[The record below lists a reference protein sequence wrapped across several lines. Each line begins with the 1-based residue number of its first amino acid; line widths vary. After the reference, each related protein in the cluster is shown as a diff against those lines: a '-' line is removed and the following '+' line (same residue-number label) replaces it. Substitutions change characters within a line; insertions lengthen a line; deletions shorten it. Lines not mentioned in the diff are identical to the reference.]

1 MGESPG
7 EDRRGGTE
15 GAAGRASGRASLLAV
30 LAEKPSVARD
40 IARVLGAQER
50 GDGFLRG
57 NGYVVTWAIGHL
69 VGLAQPHEIRPD
81 WKKWSRSLLPM
92 LPGDWPLVVSEQTR
106 SQFDVV
112 RRVLTS
118 PDVGGVV
125 CATDAGREG
134 ELIFRYIYEAAGCR
148 KPVRRLWV
156 SSLTERAIR
165 DGFRQLKEGRE
176 YDSLASAAMGR
187 SRADWLVGMNL
198 SRLYTLAHGGQGEML
213 SVGRVQTPTLA
224 MVVERE
230 LAIRSFVPRDYLE
243 VVATFAPQGKG
254 VAAGARYDGTWF
266 RSGPDGKPVV
276 PPGMEG
282 VRESRRLDADGVDA
296 QAVIDRVKRGRA
308 AIESLDAEEKK
319 MAPPLLYDLTELQ
332 RHANRLYGFS
342 AQRTLEVAQAL
353 YEKHKLLS
361 YPRTA
366 SRHLSETVADTLP
379 EVVGTVRGPYEE
391 DLAPGTGARP
401 LGRRYV
407 DDAKVTDHH
416 AIIPTPTSPQGLR
429 LSPDE
434 QRIYDL
440 VCRRLLQAWHEDHV
454 WRVTTVVTAVMSPG
468 PQSAVPVVDRFQSTG
483 TQVER
488 VGWKVLDIG
497 GGKKAPKPK
506 AESRKGDEDAEP
518 DDEPQ
523 SLPSGLERGQPQKV
537 EDVKAVKKRTR
548 PPPRFTDAS
557 LLTAMETAGRALDE
571 KELADAMRETGL
583 GTPATRASI
592 IEVLLDREYLVRSGK
607 VLEATEKGLHLIQV
621 VHPDVKT
628 PAMTGQWEAWLQRIE
643 RGEGRLDEFIRG
655 IEKYVTEVVGHGPT
669 GPAQAMPYG
678 ASTSRVVGAGRG
690 MDGGGEGTV
699 AFRERS
705 GAGGGG
711 YAEAS
716 TGASRR
722 MGEAAGVDVSGGRG
736 AQQMAGPIA
745 SDSLGGM
752 TPRGARSAAFS
763 DSGMGGGARRAE
775 SLSFSDSSA
784 SGGGRRAESSSFSDS
799 SAGGGARR
807 TESLSFSDSS
817 EGGGARR
824 PDAASF
830 SDLSASGGARRPD
843 AASFSDLSASG
854 GARRP
859 DAASFS
865 DLSAS
870 AGARRTESLSFSDSS
885 APPVSRRAQSTAFSD
900 SAVVTTPRRTGT
912 QGSLSSGVSRGASA
926 SRGGF
931 APPPGQRPER
941 VNRAPTPPDKL
952 RPLLKEAF
960 GFSEFRPYQEAVCRA
975 ATAGEDLLLVMPTG
989 AGKSLCYQ
997 LPGLARAGTT
1007 IVVSPLIA
1015 LMEDQVLR
1023 LQSLGFAADRIHSGR
1038 DRANSRQVCFDYLE
1052 GKLDFLFIAPERLGV
1067 PGFVELLAR
1076 RPPTLIAIDEA
1087 HCISQWGHDFRPDYR
1102 LLGARLPLLRPA
1114 PVVAL
1119 TATATPDVQRDI
1131 VQQLGLL
1138 GAGGRARTFIHGF
1151 RRTNIAIEVREL
1163 NPGARGDAIH
1173 GLLQDEENRPAIV
1186 YAATRKHA
1194 EQLAETL
1201 AGDFPSAAY
1210 HAGLPPENR
1219 DRVQAE
1225 FLRGSLEV
1233 IVATTAFGMGIDKA
1247 DVRTVIHAALP
1258 ASLEGYYQELGRAGR
1273 DGKPSRAVL
1282 LHSYIDRRTHEFFH
1296 KRDYPEAYVL
1306 ERLFQSTALEPE
1318 PKQALQGRVR
1328 GDPEVFDKALEQ
1340 LWIHGGV
1347 VMTPDETVRR
1357 GRPTWSAAYT
1367 AQRDRKLLHLEQM
1380 GRYAEAH
1387 GCRMKQL
1394 VGHFG
1399 DTQDSGEAC
1408 GLCDVCAPESC
1419 ATLRFAEP
1427 SASERHWLERILE
1440 SLQER
1445 DGQATGRL
1453 HRELF
1458 GDALPRRDFERLVGG
1473 LVRAG
1478 LARLEV
1484 DSFDKDGQVIS
1495 FQRLSLTDEG
1505 RRTRAVDPRHVVL
1518 PLALEKAAKRKR
1530 GKTQAS
1536 SGKATK
1542 RSTRSGTRSTSGRAR
1557 GAGEEAGARQWR
1569 ASPPAEDSD
1578 QRSSWNASRGG
1589 AGERT
1594 DSGASPAGRAAS
1606 SASEAPWGATRSRRV
1621 ELDDSAPEEVAARG
1635 RGRRGASAVEQVEA
1649 PPPALVDA
1657 LKAWR
1662 LAEARK
1668 RKVPAFRILTDRVL
1682 GAIAAARPENGAA
1695 LMAIHGVGPALT
1707 ERYGSQILSLVARK
1721 R

>member
-1 MGESPG
+1 MGETPRDDRREGRAGGASRSPG
-7 EDRRGGTE
+7 R
-15 GAAGRASGRASLLAV
+15 SSLLAV

-40 IARVLGAQER
+40 IARVLGANER
-50 GDGFLRG
+50 GEGWLRG

-69 VGLAQPHEIRPD
+69 VGLAQPHEIRAD

-92 LPGDWPLVVSEQTR
+92 LPGDWPLVVSKETR

-112 RRVLTS
+112 KQVLNAPEVS
-118 PDVGGVV
+118 EVV

-134 ELIFRYIYEAAGCR
+134 ELIFRYIYDAAGCR

-156 SSLTERAIR
+156 SSLTERAIQE
-165 DGFRQLKEGRE
+165 GFRRLADGRE
-176 YDSLASAAMGR
+176 YDALASAAKGR

-198 SRLYTLAHGGQGEML
+198 SRLYTLAHGGHGEML

-230 LAIRSFVPRDYLE
+230 LAIRDFVPRDYLE
-243 VVATFAPQGKG
+243 VVATFAPRAKG
-254 VAAGARYDGTWF
+254 VPPDARYQGTWF
-266 RSGPDGKPVV
+266 RSGPDGKPVA
-276 PPGMEG
+276 PPGFEG
-282 VRESRRLDADGVDA
+282 VREARRLDANGVEA
-296 QAVIDRVKRGRA
+296 QAVIDRVRTGRA
-308 AIESLDAEEKK
+308 VIESLESEEKK
-319 MAPPLLYDLTELQ
+319 LPPPYLYDLTELQ

-366 SRHLSETVADTLP
+366 SRHLSRTVADTLP
-379 EVVGTVRGPYEE
+379 EVVNAIRGPYEE
-391 DLAPGTGARP
+391 DLAEGTGSRP
-401 LGRRYV
+401 LSKRYV

-416 AIIPTPTSPQGLR
+416 AIIPTPTPPGGVR

-434 QRIYDL
+434 QRVYDL
-440 VCRRLLQAWHEDHV
+440 VCRRLLQAWHPDHV
-454 WRVTTVVTAVMSPG
+454 WRVTTVITAVT
-468 PQSAVPVVDRFQSTG
+468 SAGAPPVVDRFQSTG

-497 GGKKAPKPK
+497 GGQKAPRPK
-506 AESRKGDEDAEP
+506 AEARKGEDGEREP
-518 DDEPQ
+518 EDEPQ
-523 SLPSGLERGQPQKV
+523 SLPVGLERAQPQTV
-537 EDVKAVKKRTR
+537 EDVEAVKKRTR
-548 PPPRFTDAS
+548 PPPRLTDAT
-557 LLTAMETAGRALDE
+557 LLTAMESAGRSLDE

-592 IEVLLDREYLVRSGK
+592 IEVLLDREYLRRKGK
-607 VLEATEKGLHLIQV
+607 VFEATEKGIHLIQV

-643 RGEGRLDEFIRG
+643 RGEGQLDEFIRG
-655 IEKYVTEVVGHGPT
+655 IEAYVIEVVGHGATAPPRMASPLRNEVQGGGGERDGVFG
-669 GPAQAMPYG
+669 GPQASSRLPVAQADAGRGRGMG
-678 ASTSRVVGAGRG
+678 AVGSRGETQELFGGLGANARGAGGARTSREVGAGGAALRSEGSGAFDAAGMPGNGRRG
-690 MDGGGEGTV
+690 AFDAAASDAADMPGHGPRGAFDGAQEPLFGMRRTRTSGGG
-699 AFRERS
+699 
-705 GAGGGG
+705 
-711 YAEAS
+711 
-716 TGASRR
+716 
-722 MGEAAGVDVSGGRG
+722 
-736 AQQMAGPIA
+736 
-745 SDSLGGM
+745 
-752 TPRGARSAAFS
+752 GARSAYQEDVPS
-763 DSGMGGGARRAE
+763 P
-775 SLSFSDSSA
+775 SLVASSA
-784 SGGGRRAESSSFSDS
+784 IATSRLPA
-799 SAGGGARR
+799 
-807 TESLSFSDSS
+807 S
-817 EGGGARR
+817 EGGGWSAGGSRTPVNRARAAA
-824 PDAASF
+824 AAS
-830 SDLSASGGARRPD
+830 S
-843 AASFSDLSASG
+843 
-854 GARRP
+854 
-859 DAASFS
+859 
-865 DLSAS
+865 
-870 AGARRTESLSFSDSS
+870 
-885 APPVSRRAQSTAFSD
+885 
-900 SAVVTTPRRTGT
+900 
-912 QGSLSSGVSRGASA
+912 
-926 SRGGF
+926 
-931 APPPGQRPER
+931 GQRPER
-941 VNRAPTPPDKL
+941 RPRAPTPPHAL
-952 RPLLKEAF
+952 RSLLKDAF
-960 GFSEFRPYQEAVCRA
+960 GFSDFRPYQEAVCRA

-1007 IVVSPLIA
+1007 LVVSPLIA
-1015 LMEDQVLR
+1015 LMEDQVAR

-1038 DRANSRQVCFDYLE
+1038 DRATSRQVCADYLE
-1052 GKLDFLFIAPERLGV
+1052 DRLDFLFIAPERLGV
-1067 PGFVELLAR
+1067 PGFVEFLAR
-1076 RPPTLIAIDEA
+1076 RPPALIAVDEA

-1102 LLGARLPLLRPA
+1102 LLGSRLPLLRPA

-1131 VQQLGLL
+1131 VQQLALQ
-1138 GAGGRARTFIHGF
+1138 GADGRARTFIHGF
-1151 RRTNIAIEVREL
+1151 RRTNIGIEVREL
-1163 NPGARGDAIH
+1163 NPSARGDAIQ

-1194 EQLAETL
+1194 EQFADLL
-1201 AGDFPSAAY
+1201 AGDFTAAAY
-1210 HAGLPPENR
+1210 HAGLQPSER

-1225 FLRGSLEV
+1225 FLKGSLDV
-1233 IVATTAFGMGIDKA
+1233 IVATTAFGMGIDKP

-1306 ERLFQSTALEPE
+1306 ERLFKSTAPQLEP
-1318 PKQALQGRVR
+1318 KAVLQGRVR

-1347 VMTPDETVRR
+1347 VMTPDETVMR
-1357 GRPTWSAAYT
+1357 GRPTWSASYT

-1399 DTQDSGEAC
+1399 DTQDSGEPC

-1427 SASERHWLERILE
+1427 TSAERHWLERILE

-1458 GDALPRRDFERLVGG
+1458 GESLPRRDFERLVGG

-1478 LARLEV
+1478 LTRLEV

-1495 FQRLSLTDEG
+1495 FQRLALTNEG
-1505 RRTRAVDPRHVVL
+1505 RRTRAVDPQQVFL
-1518 PLALEKAAKRKR
+1518 PVPLEKAAKRKR
-1530 GKTQAS
+1530 RKGETATTKRAS
-1536 SGKATK
+1536 AKKATRGK
-1542 RSTRSGTRSTSGRAR
+1542 RVASASRDDSPASHWRANAPSGEDDTPRPSAR
-1557 GAGEEAGARQWR
+1557 GEGTKRT
-1569 ASPPAEDSD
+1569 PA
-1578 QRSSWNASRGG
+1578 
-1589 AGERT
+1589 
-1594 DSGASPAGRAAS
+1594 
-1606 SASEAPWGATRSRRV
+1606 AT
-1621 ELDDSAPEEVAARG
+1621 
-1635 RGRRGASAVEQVEA
+1635 RGRRGAAAAEPAPQMVES
-1649 PPPALVDA
+1649 

-1668 RKVPAFRILTDRVL
+1668 RRVPAFRILTDKVL
-1682 GAIAAARPENGAA
+1682 VAIASACPGNGAE
-1695 LMAIHGVGPALT
+1695 LMAIHGVGPSLT
-1707 ERYGSQILSLVARK
+1707 ERYGAQILSLVARK

>member
-1 MGESPG
+1 MGESPRD
-7 EDRRGGTE
+7 DRLGSMDGT
-15 GAAGRASGRASLLAV
+15 AGRAGGRASVLAV

-40 IARVLGAQER
+40 IARVLGANER

-81 WKKWSRSLLPM
+81 WKKWSRALLPM
-92 LPGDWPLVVSEQTR
+92 LPAEWPLVVSKETQT
-106 SQFDVV
+106 QFGVV
-112 RRVLTS
+112 KRILNLPEVST
-118 PDVGGVV
+118 VV

-165 DGFRQLKEGRE
+165 DGFQKLADGRAYE
-176 YDSLASAAMGR
+176 PLAAAAMGR

-230 LAIRSFVPRDYLE
+230 LAIRDFVPRDYLE
-243 VVATFAPQGKG
+243 VVATFVPRSKSVPAE
-254 VAAGARYDGTWF
+254 ARYKGTWF
-266 RSGPDGKPVV
+266 RSGQDGRPLV
-276 PPGMEG
+276 PHGESP
-282 VRESRRLDADGVDA
+282 REARRLDADGVEA
-296 QAVIDRVKRGRA
+296 QAIIDRVRRGSA
-308 AIESLDAEEKK
+308 AIESLEAEEKK
-319 MAPPLLYDLTELQ
+319 MPPPLLYDLTELQ

-366 SRHLSETVADTLP
+366 SRHLSRTVADTLP
-379 EVVGTVRGPYEE
+379 EVVNAIRAPFEE
-391 DLAPGTGARP
+391 NLAPGTGSRP
-401 LGRRYV
+401 LGKRYV

-416 AIIPTPTSPQGLR
+416 AIIPTPTSPERVR

-440 VCRRLLQAWHEDHV
+440 VCRRVLQAWHEDHV
-454 WRVTTVVTAVMSPG
+454 WRVTTVLTAVTSG
-468 PQSAVPVVDRFQSTG
+468 DAAARVVDRFQSTG

-497 GGKKAPKPK
+497 GGQKAPRPK
-506 AESRKGDEDAEP
+506 AEGKKGEDEEREP
-518 DDEPQ
+518 EDEPQ
-523 SLPSGLERGQPQKV
+523 SLPTGLERGQPQTV
-537 EDVKAVKKRTR
+537 EDAEAVKKRTR
-548 PPPRFTDAS
+548 PPPRFTDAT
-557 LLTAMETAGRALDE
+557 LLTAMETAGKALDE

-583 GTPATRASI
+583 GTPATRAAI
-592 IEVLLDREYLVRSGK
+592 IEVLLDREYLRRKGK
-607 VLEATEKGLHLIQV
+607 VMEATDKGIHLIQV

-628 PAMTGQWEAWLQRIE
+628 PLMTGQWEAWLQRIE
-643 RGEGRLDEFIRG
+643 RGEGRLDEFLRG

-669 GPAQAMPYG
+669 GPAAATPRSFQAPPGLDGRAAPAVPGG
-678 ASTSRVVGAGRG
+678 AAHGAQPSFHEVPPQSAHTYEARPSFQGAPPPR
-690 MDGGGEGTV
+690 
-699 AFRERS
+699 AS
-705 GAGGGG
+705 GA
-711 YAEAS
+711 
-716 TGASRR
+716 
-722 MGEAAGVDVSGGRG
+722 
-736 AQQMAGPIA
+736 Q
-745 SDSLGGM
+745 
-752 TPRGARSAAFS
+752 RSFQ
-763 DSGMGGGARRAE
+763 
-775 SLSFSDSSA
+775 
-784 SGGGRRAESSSFSDS
+784 
-799 SAGGGARR
+799 
-807 TESLSFSDSS
+807 
-817 EGGGARR
+817 
-824 PDAASF
+824 DAASF
-830 SDLSASGGARRPD
+830 GTSASGVQRSLQEAPSLGT
-843 AASFSDLSASG
+843 SASG
-854 GARRP
+854 AQRSLQKAPSFGLSSSGGQGAMGGQGGPRRAVSSAFSDAAVVMSPGHAGAPGLMGPGAAHSRMGARVDGSRAEAGP
-859 DAASFS
+859 GV
-865 DLSAS
+865 AS
-870 AGARRTESLSFSDSS
+870 ARFSPPSEGGAGASRSPGAAAPSAWNAGPVGRPSSRSTERSS
-885 APPVSRRAQSTAFSD
+885 APPAQ
-900 SAVVTTPRRTGT
+900 
-912 QGSLSSGVSRGASA
+912 L
-926 SRGGF
+926 
-931 APPPGQRPER
+931 GQRPAR
-941 VNRAPTPPDKL
+941 VPRAPTPPDQL

-960 GFSEFRPYQEAVCRA
+960 GFSDFRPYQEAVCRA

-1007 IVVSPLIA
+1007 LVVSPLIA
-1015 LMEDQVLR
+1015 LMEDQVAR

-1038 DRANSRQVCFDYLE
+1038 DRATSRQVCADYLE
-1052 GKLDFLFIAPERLGV
+1052 GGLDFLFIAPERLGV
-1067 PGFVELLAR
+1067 PGFVEFLAR
-1076 RPPTLIAIDEA
+1076 RTPALIAIDEA

-1131 VQQLGLL
+1131 IQQLALHGP
-1138 GAGGRARTFIHGF
+1138 GGKARTFIHGF

-1163 NPGARGDAIH
+1163 NPGARGDAIRT
-1173 GLLQDEENRPAIV
+1173 LLQDEENRPAIV

-1194 EQLAETL
+1194 EQLADML
-1201 AGDFPSAAY
+1201 AAEFPSAAY
-1210 HAGLPPENR
+1210 HAGLQPAER

-1225 FLRGSLEV
+1225 FLRGALEV
-1233 IVATTAFGMGIDKA
+1233 IVATTAFGMGIDKP

-1296 KRDYPEAYVL
+1296 RRDYPEPRVL
-1306 ERLFQSTALEPE
+1306 ERLFQATGTQLEP
-1318 PKQALQGRVR
+1318 KVVLQGRVR

-1347 VMTPDETVRR
+1347 VMTPEETVAR
-1357 GRPTWSAAYT
+1357 GRPGWMAAYG
-1367 AQRDRKLLHLEQM
+1367 AQRERKLLHLEQM

-1394 VGHFG
+1394 VSHFG
-1399 DTQDSGEAC
+1399 DLQDSGEAC

-1419 ATLRFAEP
+1419 ATLRFVEP
-1427 SASERHWLERILE
+1427 TSAERHWLERILE
-1440 SLQER
+1440 SLHER
-1445 DGQATGRL
+1445 DGQAMGRL

-1458 GDALPRRDFERLVGG
+1458 GEALPRRDFERLAGG

-1478 LARLEV
+1478 LARLDV
-1484 DSFDKDGQVIS
+1484 DSFDKDGQVIN

-1505 RRTRAVDPRHVVL
+1505 RRTRQVDPGQVFL
-1518 PLALEKAAKRKR
+1518 PLPLEKAPKKRRRKGEASGTTKRPSRKR
-1530 GKTQAS
+1530 AS
-1536 SGKATK
+1536 
-1542 RSTRSGTRSTSGRAR
+1542 RSQEDASAGRYNR
-1557 GAGEEAGARQWR
+1557 GAEPSAGRYSRDAEPSAGRYSRGAEPDAGEEAQPRHWR
-1569 ASPPAEDSD
+1569 ANAPAEAGSGG
-1578 QRSSWNASRGG
+1578 SWNASREDRASRSGRADIVYDDAPAPMSRGRRAVQGDADG
-1589 AGERT
+1589 AE
-1594 DSGASPAGRAAS
+1594 ASPAL
-1606 SASEAPWGATRSRRV
+1606 V
-1621 ELDDSAPEEVAARG
+1621 E
-1635 RGRRGASAVEQVEA
+1635 
-1649 PPPALVDA
+1649 A

-1682 GAIAAARPENGAA
+1682 GAIAVARPENGRE

-1707 ERYGSQILSLVARK
+1707 ERYGTEILSLVSR
-1721 R
+1721 RR

>member
-1 MGESPG
+1 MGESPRD
-7 EDRRGGTE
+7 DRLGSTD
-15 GAAGRASGRASLLAV
+15 GRAGGRGSVLAV

-40 IARVLGAQER
+40 LARVLGANER
-50 GDGFLRG
+50 GDGFLKG

-81 WKKWSRSLLPM
+81 WKKWSRALLPM
-92 LPGDWPLVVSEQTR
+92 LPAEWPLVVSKETHT
-106 SQFDVV
+106 QFGVV
-112 RRVLTS
+112 KRILNLPEVST
-118 PDVGGVV
+118 VV

-165 DGFRQLKEGRE
+165 DGFQKLADGRE
-176 YDSLASAAMGR
+176 YEPLAAAAMGR

-198 SRLYTLAHGGQGEML
+198 SRLYTLAHGGHGEML

-230 LAIRSFVPRDYLE
+230 LAIRDFVPRDYLE
-243 VVATFAPQGKG
+243 VVATFVPRSKAVP
-254 VAAGARYDGTWF
+254 VGARYQGTWF
-266 RSGPDGKPVV
+266 RSGPDGRPVV
-276 PPGMEG
+276 PPGEAP
-282 VRESRRLDADGVDA
+282 REARRLDANGVEA
-296 QAVIDRVKRGRA
+296 QAIIDRVRRGSA
-308 AIESLDAEEKK
+308 AIESLEAEEKK
-319 MAPPLLYDLTELQ
+319 MPPPLLYDLTELQ

-366 SRHLSETVADTLP
+366 SRHLSRTVADTLP
-379 EVVGTVRGPYEE
+379 EVVNAIRAPFEE

-401 LGRRYV
+401 LGKRYV

-416 AIIPTPTSPQGLR
+416 AIIPTPTSPEGAR

-440 VCRRLLQAWHEDHV
+440 VCRRVLQAWHEDHV
-454 WRVTTVVTAVMSPG
+454 WRVTTVITAVTSG
-468 PQSAVPVVDRFQSTG
+468 DAAARVVDRFQSTG

-497 GGKKAPKPK
+497 GGQKAPRPK
-506 AESRKGDEDAEP
+506 AEGKKGEDEEREP

-523 SLPSGLERGQPQKV
+523 SLPSGLERGQPQTV
-537 EDVKAVKKRTR
+537 EDAEAVKKRTR
-548 PPPRFTDAS
+548 PPPRFTDAT

-583 GTPATRASI
+583 GTPATRAAI
-592 IEVLLDREYLVRSGK
+592 IEVLLDREYLRRKGK
-607 VLEATEKGLHLIQV
+607 VMEATEKGIHLIQV

-643 RGEGRLDEFIRG
+643 RGEGRLDEFLRG
-655 IEKYVTEVVGHGPT
+655 IEKYVIEVVGHGPT
-669 GPAQAMPYG
+669 SPAAAPAYG
-678 ASTSRVVGAGRG
+678 AQP
-690 MDGGGEGTV
+690 
-699 AFRERS
+699 AFQ
-705 GAGGGG
+705 A
-711 YAEAS
+711 AAS
-716 TGASRR
+716 
-722 MGEAAGVDVSGGRG
+722 
-736 AQQMAGPIA
+736 
-745 SDSLGGM
+745 
-752 TPRGARSAAFS
+752 FN
-763 DSGMGGGARRAE
+763 
-775 SLSFSDSSA
+775 SSA
-784 SGGGRRAESSSFSDS
+784 SGGPGAMGGQGGPRRVASS
-799 SAGGGARR
+799 
-807 TESLSFSDSS
+807 
-817 EGGGARR
+817 
-824 PDAASF
+824 
-830 SDLSASGGARRPD
+830 
-843 AASFSDLSASG
+843 
-854 GARRP
+854 
-859 DAASFS
+859 
-865 DLSAS
+865 
-870 AGARRTESLSFSDSS
+870 
-885 APPVSRRAQSTAFSD
+885 AFSD
-900 SAVVTTPRRTGT
+900 AAVVMSPGPAAPSRSPAPESTSWNAGPVGRP
-912 QGSLSSGVSRGASA
+912 SSRGTGRSGATA
-926 SRGGF
+926 
-931 APPPGQRPER
+931 AQPGQRPAR
-941 VNRAPTPPDKL
+941 VPRAPTPPDQL
-952 RPLLKEAF
+952 RPLLKASF
-960 GFSEFRPYQEAVCRA
+960 GFSDFRPYQEAVCRA

-1007 IVVSPLIA
+1007 LVVSPLIA
-1015 LMEDQVLR
+1015 LMEDQVAR

-1038 DRANSRQVCFDYLE
+1038 DRATSRQVCADYLE
-1052 GKLDFLFIAPERLGV
+1052 GGLDFLFIAPERLGV
-1067 PGFVELLAR
+1067 PGFVEFLAR
-1076 RPPTLIAIDEA
+1076 RTPALIAIDEA

-1131 VQQLGLL
+1131 VQQLGLH
-1138 GAGGRARTFIHGF
+1138 GAGGKARTFIHGF

-1163 NPGARGDAIH
+1163 NPGARGDAILS
-1173 GLLQDEENRPAIV
+1173 LLQDEENRPAIV

-1194 EQLAETL
+1194 EQLADML
-1201 AGDFPSAAY
+1201 AGEFPSAAY
-1210 HAGLPPENR
+1210 HAGLQPAER

-1258 ASLEGYYQELGRAGR
+1258 SSLEGYYQELGRAGR

-1296 KRDYPEAYVL
+1296 RRDYPEPHVL
-1306 ERLFQSTALEPE
+1306 ERLFQATGTQLEP
-1318 PKQALQGRVR
+1318 KVVLQGRVR

-1347 VMTPDETVRR
+1347 VMTPEETVAR
-1357 GRPTWSAAYT
+1357 GRPGWAVAYG
-1367 AQRDRKLLHLEQM
+1367 AQRERKLLHLEQM

-1394 VGHFG
+1394 VAHFG
-1399 DTQDSGEAC
+1399 DVQDSGEAC
-1408 GLCDVCAPESC
+1408 GLCDVCSPESC
-1419 ATLRFAEP
+1419 ATLRFVEP
-1427 SASERHWLERILE
+1427 TSAERHWLERILE
-1440 SLQER
+1440 SLHER
-1445 DGQATGRL
+1445 DGQAMGRL

-1458 GDALPRRDFERLVGG
+1458 GEALPRRDFERLAGG

-1478 LARLEV
+1478 LARLDV
-1484 DSFDKDGQVIS
+1484 DSFDKDGQVIN

-1505 RRTRAVDPRHVVL
+1505 RRTRAVDPRQVFL
-1518 PLALEKAAKRKR
+1518 PLALEKATKKKRQKGKAAATAAKRPSRKR
-1530 GKTQAS
+1530 AS
-1536 SGKATK
+1536 RPKGDADA
-1542 RSTRSGTRSTSGRAR
+1542 GRYSR
-1557 GAGEEAGARQWR
+1557 GAELEAREEARPQHWR
-1569 ASPPAEDSD
+1569 ANAPAAAGG
-1578 QRSSWNASRGG
+1578 RSSWNASRD
-1589 AGERT
+1589 EH
-1594 DSGASPAGRAAS
+1594 ASRSGRADIDHDD
-1606 SASEAPWGATRSRRV
+1606 AP
-1621 ELDDSAPEEVAARG
+1621 APTS
-1635 RGRRGASAVEQVEA
+1635 RGRRAVSGDAEGAEA
-1649 PPPALVDA
+1649 PPALVES

-1682 GAIAAARPENGAA
+1682 GAIAVARPENGRE

-1707 ERYGSQILSLVARK
+1707 ERYGTEILSLVSR
-1721 R
+1721 RR

>member
-1 MGESPG
+1 MRWEAMGESPG
-7 EDRRGGTE
+7 EDNRAGR
-15 GAAGRASGRASLLAV
+15 AAGRASGRESLLAV
-30 LAEKPSVARD
+30 LAEKPAVARD

-50 GDGFLRG
+50 GDGYLRG

-69 VGLAQPHEIRPD
+69 VGLAQPHEIRAD

-92 LPGDWPLVVSEQTR
+92 LPGDWPLVVSDQTR
-106 SQFDVV
+106 SQFEVV

-118 PDVGGVV
+118 PEVGGVV

-165 DGFRQLKEGRE
+165 DGFRQLKEGRD
-176 YDSLASAAMGR
+176 YDALAAAAMGR

-243 VVATFAPQGKG
+243 VVATFVPRGPGAP
-254 VAAGARYDGTWF
+254 VGARYTGTWF
-266 RSGPDGKPVV
+266 RSGPDGRPVV

-282 VRESRRLDADGVDA
+282 VREARRLDADGVEA
-296 QAVIDRVKRGRA
+296 QAIIDRVKRGQA
-308 AIESLDAEEKK
+308 TIESLDAEEKK
-319 MAPPLLYDLTELQ
+319 LAPPLLYDLTELQ

-361 YPRTA
+361 YPRTS
-366 SRHLSETVADTLP
+366 SRHLSQTVAETLP
-379 EVVGTVRGPYEE
+379 EVVGAVRGPYEE
-391 DLAPGTGARP
+391 DLAPGTGMRP

-407 DDAKVTDHH
+407 DDGKVTDHH
-416 AIIPTPTSPQGLR
+416 AIIPTPTSPEGLR

-468 PQSAVPVVDRFQSTG
+468 AQSAVPVVDRFQSTG

-506 AESRKGDEDAEP
+506 AEVRKGDEDSEP

-523 SLPSGLERGQPQKV
+523 ALPAGLERGQPQKV
-537 EDVKAVKKRTR
+537 EDAEAVKKRTR

-571 KELADAMRETGL
+571 KELADVMRETGL

-592 IEVLLDREYLVRSGK
+592 IEVLLDREYLVRKGK

-655 IEKYVTEVVGHGPT
+655 IEKYVIEVVGHVPPGSSA
-669 GPAQAMPYG
+669 PAQMGAARTRVPSREGFAGDGATARGGEQEGWGSSREVDATAARGALGSRAPESG
-678 ASTSRVVGAGRG
+678 ASAGSRREQEAWGGRAEQGASSSAPGG
-690 MDGGGEGTV
+690 WSPPGTALPETGGGRWQEP
-699 AFRERS
+699 S
-705 GAGGGG
+705 
-711 YAEAS
+711 
-716 TGASRR
+716 
-722 MGEAAGVDVSGGRG
+722 
-736 AQQMAGPIA
+736 
-745 SDSLGGM
+745 
-752 TPRGARSAAFS
+752 
-763 DSGMGGGARRAE
+763 
-775 SLSFSDSSA
+775 SFSSA
-784 SGGGRRAESSSFSDS
+784 SGGVS
-799 SAGGGARR
+799 SARR
-807 TESLSFSDSS
+807 
-817 EGGGARR
+817 
-824 PDAASF
+824 
-830 SDLSASGGARRPD
+830 
-843 AASFSDLSASG
+843 
-854 GARRP
+854 
-859 DAASFS
+859 
-865 DLSAS
+865 SAS
-870 AGARRTESLSFSDSS
+870 ATFAD
-885 APPVSRRAQSTAFSD
+885 A
-900 SAVVTTPRRTGT
+900 AVVTTPRRTSP
-912 QGSLSSGVSRGASA
+912 QGSLLTSA
-926 SRGGF
+926 SSSRNRVVS
-931 APPPGQRPER
+931 APQPGQRPER
-941 VNRAPTPPDKL
+941 VNRAPTPPDQL
-952 RPLLKEAF
+952 RPLLKETF
-960 GFSEFRPYQEAVCRA
+960 GFSDFRPYQEAVCRA

-1038 DRANSRQVCFDYLE
+1038 DRATSRQVCFDYLD
-1052 GKLDFLFIAPERLGV
+1052 GRLDFLFIAPERLGV

-1138 GAGGRARTFIHGF
+1138 GPGGRARTFIHGF
-1151 RRTNIAIEVREL
+1151 RRTNIGIEVREL
-1163 NPGARGDAIH
+1163 NPGARGDAIQ

-1194 EQLAETL
+1194 EQLAEQL
-1201 AGDFPSAAY
+1201 AGEFPAAAY
-1210 HAGLPPENR
+1210 HAGLPPGDR
-1219 DRVQAE
+1219 DKVQAE
-1225 FLRGSLEV
+1225 FLGGSLEV
-1233 IVATTAFGMGIDKA
+1233 IVATTAFGMGIDKP

-1296 KRDYPEAYVL
+1296 KRDYPEDYVL
-1306 ERLFQSTALEPE
+1306 ERLFQSTSLEPE
-1318 PKQALQGRVR
+1318 PKDSLQGRVR
-1328 GDPEVFDKALEQ
+1328 TDPEVFDKALEQ

-1357 GRPTWSAAYT
+1357 GRPGWAAAYN

-1394 VGHFG
+1394 VAHFG

-1427 SASERHWLERILE
+1427 TAAERHWLERILE

-1478 LARLEV
+1478 LARLDV

-1505 RRTRAVDPRHVVL
+1505 RRTRAVDPRQVFL
-1518 PLALEKAAKRKR
+1518 PLPLEKASKRKR
-1530 GKTQAS
+1530 GKAS
-1536 SGKATK
+1536 KAAGGKSSK
-1542 RSTRSGTRSTSGRAR
+1542 RASRTRA
-1557 GAGEEAGARQWR
+1557 GAGASASEGARQWR
-1569 ASPPAEDSD
+1569 ASSPSEDVGS
-1578 QRSSWNASRGG
+1578 RSSWNASR
-1589 AGERT
+1589 AERFQ
-1594 DSGASPAGRAAS
+1594 ASPPSRGRS
-1606 SASEAPWGATRSRRV
+1606 VEVDSEDEVETRSPRSRSRAGTGAA
-1621 ELDDSAPEEVAARG
+1621 ESTPAPAG
-1635 RGRRGASAVEQVEA
+1635 
-1649 PPPALVDA
+1649 LVDA

-1695 LMAIHGVGPALT
+1695 LMAVHGVGPALT
-1707 ERYGSQILSLVARK
+1707 ERYGSQILSLIARK

>member
-1 MGESPG
+1 MRWEAMGQVPG
-7 EDRRGGTE
+7 EDRRGGE
-15 GAAGRASGRASLLAV
+15 GAAARGAGRSSLLAV
-30 LAEKPSVARD
+30 LAEKPAVARD

-81 WKKWSRSLLPM
+81 WKKWSRALLPM
-92 LPGDWPLVVSEQTR
+92 LPEGWPLVVSEQTR

-118 PDVGGVV
+118 PEVGAVV

-165 DGFRQLKEGRE
+165 DGFQKLKDGRE
-176 YDSLASAAMGR
+176 YEPLAAAAMGR

-230 LAIRSFVPRDYLE
+230 WAIRNFVPRDYLE
-243 VVATFAPQGKG
+243 VVATFAPRSKD
-254 VAAGARYDGTWF
+254 VAPGARYDGTWF
-266 RSGPDGKPVV
+266 RSGPDGKPVI

-282 VRESRRLDADGVDA
+282 VREARRLDADGVEA
-296 QAVIDRVKRGRA
+296 QAIIDRVKRGQA
-308 AIESLDAEEKK
+308 TIESLEAEEKK

-361 YPRTA
+361 YPRTS
-366 SRHLSETVADTLP
+366 SRHLSQTVADTLP

-391 DLAPGTGARP
+391 DLAPGTGVRP

-407 DDAKVTDHH
+407 DDGKVTDHH
-416 AIIPTPTSPQGLR
+416 AIIPTPTSPHGLR
-429 LSPDE
+429 LSSDE

-454 WRVTTVVTAVMSPG
+454 WRVTTVVTAVTSPG
-468 PQSAVPVVDRFQSTG
+468 PKSAVPVVDRFQSTG

-488 VGWKVLDIG
+488 IGWKVLDIG

-506 AESRKGDEDAEP
+506 SDARKGDEEAEP
-518 DDEPQ
+518 EDDSQ
-523 SLPSGLERGQPQKV
+523 SLPSGLARGQPQTV
-537 EDVKAVKKRTR
+537 EDVEAVKKRTR
-548 PPPRFTDAS
+548 PPPRFTDAT
-557 LLTAMETAGRALDE
+557 LLTAMETAGRLLDE
-571 KELADAMRETGL
+571 KELAEAMRETGL
-583 GTPATRASI
+583 GTPATRAAI
-592 IEVLLDREYLVRSGK
+592 IEVLLDREYLVRKGK
-607 VLEATEKGLHLIQV
+607 VLEATEKGLNLIHV

-643 RGEGRLDEFIRG
+643 RGEGQLDEFIRG
-655 IEKYVTEVVGHGPT
+655 IEKYVIEVVGQGPS
-669 GPAQAMPYG
+669 GPVRAGVPGGRGGPVAHEGGVGGWGGAMG
-678 ASTSRVVGAGRG
+678 TEHRAETSFSQGTSDAPGGAGRTST
-690 MDGGGEGTV
+690 DS
-699 AFRERS
+699 F
-705 GAGGGG
+705 
-711 YAEAS
+711 
-716 TGASRR
+716 TGASRD
-722 MGEAAGVDVSGGRG
+722 EASRGGDFATAGRG
-736 AQQMAGPIA
+736 SPRNA
-745 SDSLGGM
+745 SLG
-752 TPRGARSAAFS
+752 TPASFGGGSSELEPARRTARGTSPGGAA
-763 DSGMGGGARRAE
+763 DGGGAWRAE
-775 SLSFSDSSA
+775 
-784 SGGGRRAESSSFSDS
+784 
-799 SAGGGARR
+799 
-807 TESLSFSDSS
+807 
-817 EGGGARR
+817 
-824 PDAASF
+824 
-830 SDLSASGGARRPD
+830 
-843 AASFSDLSASG
+843 
-854 GARRP
+854 
-859 DAASFS
+859 
-865 DLSAS
+865 AS
-870 AGARRTESLSFSDSS
+870 AGSRSSQSAGFSE
-885 APPVSRRAQSTAFSD
+885 A
-900 SAVVTTPRRTGT
+900 AVVSAPRRTSA
-912 QGSLSSGVSRGASA
+912 QGAFNTGVSRGPGS
-926 SRGGF
+926 SRGGVSVST
-931 APPPGQRPER
+931 GGRPER
-941 VNRAPTPPDKL
+941 VPRAPTPPDRL

-960 GFSEFRPYQEAVCRA
+960 GFSDFRPYQEAVCRA

-1038 DRANSRQVCFDYLE
+1038 DRATSRQVCFDYLE

-1067 PGFVELLAR
+1067 PGFVEFLAR

-1138 GAGGRARTFIHGF
+1138 GAGGKARTFIHGF

-1194 EQLAETL
+1194 EQLAELL

-1210 HAGLPPENR
+1210 HAGLPPGDR
-1219 DRVQAE
+1219 DKVQAE
-1225 FLRGSLEV
+1225 FLGGSLEV
-1233 IVATTAFGMGIDKA
+1233 IVATTAFGMGIDKP

-1318 PKQALQGRVR
+1318 PKPSLQGRVR
-1328 GDPEVFDKALEQ
+1328 TDPEVFDKALEQ

-1357 GRPTWSAAYT
+1357 GRPNWSAAYN
-1367 AQRDRKLLHLEQM
+1367 AQRERKLLHLEQM

-1394 VGHFG
+1394 VSHFG

-1408 GLCDVCAPESC
+1408 GLCDVCSPESC

-1478 LARLEV
+1478 LTRLEV

-1505 RRTRAVDPRHVVL
+1505 RRTRVVDPQQVFL
-1518 PLALEKAAKRKR
+1518 PLALEKASKKKR
-1530 GKTQAS
+1530 GKTTRR
-1536 SGKATK
+1536 ATK
-1542 RSTRSGTRSTSGRAR
+1542 KRAGSSRS
-1557 GAGEEAGARQWR
+1557 EAGGRQWR
-1569 ASPPAEDSD
+1569 ASSPSD
-1578 QRSSWNASRGG
+1578 DFEQRSSWNASRTALSPESRIPVGRGTPEEPVSRG
-1589 AGERT
+1589 ARSSRSRGVTQEE
-1594 DSGASPAGRAAS
+1594 APAG
-1606 SASEAPWGATRSRRV
+1606 
-1621 ELDDSAPEEVAARG
+1621 
-1635 RGRRGASAVEQVEA
+1635 
-1649 PPPALVDA
+1649 LVDA

-1695 LMAIHGVGPALT
+1695 LMAVHGVGPALT

>member
-1 MGESPG
+1 MRWEAMGEAPG
-7 EDRRGGTE
+7 EDRRGGE
-15 GAAGRASGRASLLAV
+15 GAARASGRSSLLAV
-30 LAEKPSVARD
+30 LAEKPAVARD

-81 WKKWSRSLLPM
+81 WKKWSRALLPM
-92 LPGDWPLVVSEQTR
+92 LPEGWPLVVSEQTR

-118 PDVGGVV
+118 PEVGAVV

-165 DGFRQLKEGRE
+165 DGFQKLKDGRE
-176 YDSLASAAMGR
+176 YEPLAAAAMGR

-230 LAIRSFVPRDYLE
+230 WAIRNFVPRDYLE
-243 VVATFAPQGKG
+243 VVATFAPRSKD
-254 VAAGARYDGTWF
+254 VAPGARYDGMWF
-266 RSGPDGKPVV
+266 RSGPDGKPVI
-276 PPGMEG
+276 PPGFES
-282 VRESRRLDADGVDA
+282 VREARRLDADGVEA
-296 QAVIDRVKRGRA
+296 QAIIDRVKRGQA
-308 AIESLDAEEKK
+308 TIESLEAEEKK

-361 YPRTA
+361 YPRTS
-366 SRHLSETVADTLP
+366 SRHLSQTVADMLP

-391 DLAPGTGARP
+391 DLAPGTGVRP

-407 DDAKVTDHH
+407 DDGKVTDHH
-416 AIIPTPTSPQGLR
+416 AIIPTPTSPHGLR
-429 LSPDE
+429 LSSDE

-454 WRVTTVVTAVMSPG
+454 WRVTTVVTAVTSPG
-468 PQSAVPVVDRFQSTG
+468 PKSAVPVVDRFQSTG

-488 VGWKVLDIG
+488 IGWKVLDIG

-506 AESRKGDEDAEP
+506 SDARKGDEEAEP
-518 DDEPQ
+518 EDDSQ
-523 SLPSGLERGQPQKV
+523 SLPSGLARGQPQTV
-537 EDVKAVKKRTR
+537 EDVEAVKKRTR
-548 PPPRFTDAS
+548 PPPRFTDAT
-557 LLTAMETAGRALDE
+557 LLTAMETAGRLLDE
-571 KELADAMRETGL
+571 KELAEAMRETGL

-592 IEVLLDREYLVRSGK
+592 IEVLLDREYLVRKGK
-607 VLEATEKGLHLIQV
+607 VLEATEKGLHLIHV

-643 RGEGRLDEFIRG
+643 RGEGQLDEFIRG
-655 IEKYVTEVVGHGPT
+655 IEKYVIEVVGQGPS
-669 GPAQAMPYG
+669 GPV
-678 ASTSRVVGAGRG
+678 RAG
-690 MDGGGEGTV
+690 
-699 AFRERS
+699 
-705 GAGGGG
+705 
-711 YAEAS
+711 
-716 TGASRR
+716 
-722 MGEAAGVDVSGGRG
+722 VSGGRG
-736 AQQMAGPIA
+736 GPVAHEGGAVTGGWGGAARPGAEVQAPGWGGTMGTERRTETSFSRGSLDAGGDARRTSTGSFTGA
-745 SDSLGGM
+745 SRDEASRGGDF
-752 TPRGARSAAFS
+752 ADAAA
-763 DSGMGGGARRAE
+763 DGGARRQERTRVAGGSAGLE
-775 SLSFSDSSA
+775 GAFADA
-784 SGGGRRAESSSFSDS
+784 SGNARRGGRAGSPGGSTGIDGDFATAGRGSPRNASLGTPASF
-799 SAGGGARR
+799 GGGALELEPARR
-807 TESLSFSDSS
+807 TARGTSPGGDD
-817 EGGGARR
+817 GGGAWR
-824 PDAASF
+824 AE
-830 SDLSASGGARRPD
+830 
-843 AASFSDLSASG
+843 
-854 GARRP
+854 
-859 DAASFS
+859 
-865 DLSAS
+865 AS
-870 AGARRTESLSFSDSS
+870 AGSRSSPSAGFSD
-885 APPVSRRAQSTAFSD
+885 A
-900 SAVVTTPRRTGT
+900 AVVSAPRRTSA
-912 QGSLSSGVSRGASA
+912 QGSFNTGVSRGPGS
-926 SRGGF
+926 SRGGVSVSTSS
-931 APPPGQRPER
+931 RPER
-941 VNRAPTPPDKL
+941 VPRAPTPPDRL

-960 GFSEFRPYQEAVCRA
+960 GFSDFRPYQEAVCRA

-1038 DRANSRQVCFDYLE
+1038 DRATSRQVCFDYLE

-1067 PGFVELLAR
+1067 PGFVEFLAR

-1138 GAGGRARTFIHGF
+1138 GAGGKARTFIHGF

-1194 EQLAETL
+1194 EQLAELL

-1210 HAGLPPENR
+1210 HAGLPPGDR
-1219 DRVQAE
+1219 DKVQAE
-1225 FLRGSLEV
+1225 FLGGSLEV
-1233 IVATTAFGMGIDKA
+1233 IVATTAFGMGIDKP

-1306 ERLFQSTALEPE
+1306 ERLFQSTAMEPE
-1318 PKQALQGRVR
+1318 PKPSLQGRVR
-1328 GDPEVFDKALEQ
+1328 TDPEVFDKALEQ

-1357 GRPTWSAAYT
+1357 GRPNWSAAYN
-1367 AQRDRKLLHLEQM
+1367 AQRERKLLHLEQM

-1394 VGHFG
+1394 VSHFG

-1408 GLCDVCAPESC
+1408 GLCDVCSPESC

-1478 LARLEV
+1478 LTRLEV

-1505 RRTRAVDPRHVVL
+1505 RRTRVVDPQQVFL
-1518 PLALEKAAKRKR
+1518 PLALEKASKKKR
-1530 GKTQAS
+1530 GKTTRR
-1536 SGKATK
+1536 ATK
-1542 RSTRSGTRSTSGRAR
+1542 KRAGSSRS
-1557 GAGEEAGARQWR
+1557 EAGGRQWR
-1569 ASPPAEDSD
+1569 ASSPSD
-1578 QRSSWNASRGG
+1578 DFEQRSSWNASRTALSPESRIPVGRGTSEEPVARG
-1589 AGERT
+1589 AR
-1594 DSGASPAGRAAS
+1594 ASRSRGVAQEEAPAG
-1606 SASEAPWGATRSRRV
+1606 
-1621 ELDDSAPEEVAARG
+1621 
-1635 RGRRGASAVEQVEA
+1635 
-1649 PPPALVDA
+1649 LVDA

-1695 LMAIHGVGPALT
+1695 LMAVHGVGPALT

-1721 R
+1721 G